1 MAFCTNCGSKI
12 DDEARFCPD
21 CGAPVVPGAPKAEP
35 WEEEKKDFGTKINEL
50 NNTPDTTSEFDQND
64 IQSNK
69 VMAVLAYL
77 GILVLV
83 PLFAARESRY
93 ARFHTNQGLVLAI
106 AQFAWTFVSRIIVSA
121 VGAVNETVSLI
132 IGGVCSLVNIAFAV
146 FTVIGII
153 NAAKGVNIVSV
164 ALDAPLETI
173 SSLAEKLGAV
183 PGLSVTTAYSSV
195 VSEE

>member
-50 NNTPDTTSEFDQND
+50 NNTPDTTSEFDQN
-64 IQSNK
+64 
-69 VMAVLAYL
+69 
-77 GILVLV
+77 
-83 PLFAARESRY
+83 
-93 ARFHTNQGLVLAI
+93 FHTNQGLVLAI

-132 IGGVCSLVNIAFAV
+132 IGGVCSLVSIAFAV
-146 FTVIGII
+146 LTVIGII
-153 NAAKGVNIVSV
+153 NAAKGTAKELPVIGKI
-164 ALDAPLETI
+164 TI
-173 SSLAEKLGAV
+173 LK
-183 PGLSVTTAYSSV
+183 
-195 VSEE
+195 

>member
-1 MAFCTNCGSKI
+1 MTRRASAPT
-12 DDEARFCPD
+12 AAHPLCPERLRQSR
-21 CGAPVVPGAPKAEP
+21 GKRKRRISEQKSMSSTTRPTQRPSS
-35 WEEEKKDFGTKINEL
+35 TK
-50 NNTPDTTSEFDQND
+50 TTFSRTRLWRY
-64 IQSNK
+64 S
-69 VMAVLAYL
+69 LYL

-146 FTVIGII
+146 LTVIGII
-153 NAAKGVNIVSV
+153 NAAKGTAKELPVIGKI
-164 ALDAPLETI
+164 TI
-173 SSLAEKLGAV
+173 LK
-183 PGLSVTTAYSSV
+183 
-195 VSEE
+195 

>member
-12 DDEARFCPD
+12 DDGARFCPD

-83 PLFAARESRY
+83 QLYAARESIY
-93 ARFHTNQGLVLAI
+93 ARFHTNQGLV
-106 AQFAWTFVSRIIVSA
+106 
-121 VGAVNETVSLI
+121 
-132 IGGVCSLVNIAFAV
+132 GGVCSVVSIAFAV
-146 FTVIGII
+146 LMVIGII
-153 NAAKGVNIVSV
+153 NAAKGTAKELPIIGNIKI
-164 ALDAPLETI
+164 L
-173 SSLAEKLGAV
+173 K
-183 PGLSVTTAYSSV
+183 
-195 VSEE
+195 